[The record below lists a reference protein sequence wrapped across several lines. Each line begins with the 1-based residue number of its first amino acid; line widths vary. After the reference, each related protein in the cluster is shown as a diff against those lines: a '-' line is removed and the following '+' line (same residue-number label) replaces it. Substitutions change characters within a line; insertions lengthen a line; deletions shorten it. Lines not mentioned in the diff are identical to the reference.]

1 MATHKSAEK
10 RARQSIKRNEV
21 NRARR
26 SMIQRLTKAVEQAI
40 AGKDAAAATTAL
52 REAESALARGA
63 GRGTLHWKTAARKT
77 SRLAKRVKALKSGTK
92 SRKA

>member
-10 RARQSIKRNEV
+10 RARQSVRRNAI

-26 SMIQRLTKAVEQAI
+26 SRIQHLTKDVEEAI
-40 AGKDAAAATTAL
+40 AGKDHAAALRAL
-52 REAESALARGA
+52 REAESALARGT

-77 SRLAKRVKALKSGTK
+77 SRLAQRVKALKSGSGK
-92 SRKA
+92 K